1 MLCALYYFLGNSKKT
16 ELLAEGGTPLISTRN
31 CICSIAIV
39 MLDSRKKKIFSWCF
53 QTVHFFYTQTLVLVK
68 KYAPTSFFLG
78 GFKYFSVSSLFENM
92 VQFDVRIFFKSG

>member
-1 MLCALYYFLGNSKKT
+1 MLCALYYFLGNLKKA
-16 ELLAEGGTPLISTRN
+16 ELLAEGGTPLSSTGN

-39 MLDSRKKKIFSWCF
+39 MLDSHNKNLF
-53 QTVHFFYTQTLVLVK
+53 LVLSNGLFFLYTNLSFGK

-78 GFKYFSVSSLFENM
+78 GFKYFLVSSLFENM